1 MTKKLFGF
9 LLLSV
14 ISLAVFAAG
23 HKPADIP
30 MVHLHDK
37 TKYACNPDGVLSD
50 AAIARID
57 STLSWLEANKG
68 IQTIL
73 VVIRKMENEDSFSF
87 ALELAQLHKPGH
99 KEKNTGL
106 VILLSTE
113 DRQYTILTGRG
124 EIHSGT
130 FTVTFSAYEPYGF
143 MTYKQIDDGVDLKGA
158 EIYSG
163 ILPAEQMPELI
174 SETSTSGLIY
184 NCGTQPCN
192 TLIQIGGT
200 GTDIV
205 ISNETN
211 GTFCSLLS
219 LPESGYLE
227 IDSRLGKVTLVH
239 NEQRDVFFEYHNEG
253 YLTLA
258 PYLPKQFNVGV
269 EYKNGNAT
277 VSFYELTSL
286 ENYLGKYIYLEEAWH
301 KIVSVSEEDGT
312 AELDTAMTTNGATL
326 TKIVTMNEIRI
337 TGTGMTLNKLSID
350 YTPVIV

>member
-1 MTKKLFGF
+1 MTKRLFGF

-73 VVIRKMENEDSFSF
+73 VVVRKMENEDSFSF

-124 EIHSGT
+124 LEGT
-130 FTVTFSAYEPYGF
+130 LPDAICKRIENRQMLPYLREGEWDEAMLNTVRAITQYVDG
-143 MTYKQIDDGVDLKGA
+143 DDSLVGSSDFDDEDDVA
-158 EIYSG
+158 
-163 ILPAEQMPELI
+163 ALI
-174 SETSTSGLIY
+174 AFVVCMLLGLGLIFFGIWY
-184 NCGTQPCN
+184 DNYKKSYCPSCHQHKMKK
-192 TLIQIGGT
+192 I
-200 GTDIV
+200 
-205 ISNETN
+205 
-211 GTFCSLLS
+211 
-219 LPESGYLE
+219 SGYTTKN
-227 IDSRLGKVTLVH
+227 RLLGIRSHHDTYRCTNCFFTKEVH
-239 NEQRDVFFEYHNEG
+239 WDENINSGSGGAAAGGALGGSFFG
-253 YLTLA
+253 RGGG
-258 PYLPKQFNVGV
+258 FG
-269 EYKNGNAT
+269 GG
-277 VSFYELTSL
+277 SFGGGSF
-286 ENYLGKYIYLEEAWH
+286 G
-301 KIVSVSEEDGT
+301 GG
-312 AELDTAMTTNGATL
+312 GA
-326 TKIVTMNEIRI
+326 
-337 TGTGMTLNKLSID
+337 GGHF
-350 YTPVIV
+350 

>member
-1 MTKKLFGF
+1 MSGFTYCGVHSGKYSVEYIPDPKARWDASPEFDVYEEDVAGRDGGYYYGNNTKIRKITLQCFF
-9 LLLSV
+9 EN
-14 ISLAVFAAG
+14 
-23 HKPADIP
+23 IP
-30 MVHLHDK
+30 METRED
-37 TKYACNPDGVLSD
+37 
-50 AAIARID
+50 IR
-57 STLSWLEANKG
+57 SWLGRNTKG
-68 IQTIL
+68 KLIF
-73 VVIRKMENEDSFSF
+73 DD
-87 ALELAQLHKPGH
+87 KPFVYYNVRPSKIVDG
-99 KEKNTGL
+99 E
-106 VILLSTE
+106 I
-113 DRQYTILTGRG
+113 YTILTGRG

-163 ILPAEQMPELI
+163 ILPAEQMPALI

-227 IDSRLGKVTLVH
+227 IDSRLGKVTWVH

-269 EYKNGNAT
+269 EYKKGSAT
-277 VSFYELTSL
+277 VSFYGLTSL
-286 ENYLGKYIYLEEAWH
+286 ENYLGKYIYLEDAWH

-312 AELDTAMTTNGATL
+312 AELDTAITANGATL
-326 TKIVTMNEIRI
+326 TKIVTMNEIKI